1 MDTKR
6 IIKTALQKL
15 QIEKLRKHQQ
25 TPINSILSGKDTF
38 VISPTGSGK
47 SAIYQIPAILHP
59 DKPTLVIE
67 PTISLMH
74 DQVQKLKSLGIAAE
88 YLDSTQTKKERQ
100 SILDQFQFGKVNIL
114 YMTPERL
121 HSESFSCAMKNI
133 RLFMVVIDEAHC
145 VMDWGYTFRDAYLHI
160 GDFVNSLDHRPVI
173 AAFTATASPKDAENI
188 CAALYMKHPEIFRN
202 NLYRKNLTYLKKYAD
217 DRSKKQQLLM
227 KYLRKYHCHS
237 SVIYC
242 NTRRAVDAVCEFLQE
257 KDPGEAVKCHADLSP
272 KKRAE
277 HELQFLTGEKSIMVA
292 TTAFGMGVDLGSID
306 LVIHFNMPL
315 SLTDYMQQTGRA
327 GRDGQKAHCIL
338 LYSDEDYYTN
348 QVILSGIL
356 SQKAEKHALK
366 QLDLMKEFCDDTE
379 RCMAQLLLEHFGQHR
394 ADTCNHCTTCQ
405 KKRRTTK

>member
-1 MDTKR
+1 MDVKR
-6 IIKTALQKL
+6 TIKTALSKL

-25 TPINSILSGKDTF
+25 APINSILDEQDTF
-38 VISPTGSGK
+38 VIAPTGSGK

-74 DQVQKLKSLGIAAE
+74 DQVQKLKSLGVTAE

-100 SILDQFQFGKVNIL
+100 SILDQFQTGKVNIL
-114 YMTPERL
+114 YLTPERL
-121 HSESFSCAMKNI
+121 VSESFLYALQEIS
-133 RLFMVVIDEAHC
+133 LSMVVVDEAHC

-160 GDFVNSLDHRPVI
+160 GEFIDTLKHRPVI
-173 AAFTATASPKDAENI
+173 AAFTATASPKDTENI
-188 CAALYMKHPEIFRN
+188 YAALHMKRPAIFEN

-227 KYLRKYHCHS
+227 KYLHKYRQHS

-242 NTRRAVDAVCEFLQE
+242 NTRRAVDAVYEFLQ
-257 KDPGEAVKCHADLSP
+257 KKYPDDVVKCHADMSP

-356 SQKAEKHALK
+356 LQKAEKRALK

-379 RCMAQLLLEHFGQHR
+379 RCMVQLLLEHFGQHR